1 MILLRAF
8 VILALILF
16 FLANVVMSFKE
27 DKCNAEP

>member
-8 VILALILF
+8 VILALILW

-27 DKCNAEP
+27 DKCTTD